1 MAEVAGR
8 PQSTGRLTV
17 VDSSKDVQLT
27 RSQAALTVCR
37 RKALRYIFLKCIQ
50 NKNSKAIQL
59 ELKSCGCRYSLDGI
73 LNKNWVLCRLPPP
86 KKMSSHGKNRQ
97 NPPPAKLPVSR
108 NLVCFSKWNVDFQT
122 WDSLFPK
129 QTRKNTSWARGLLAF
144 QGTDFP
150 PACSSCHFPTSE
162 QSWDLTRVKKPMLD
176 TD

>member
-86 KKMSSHGKNRQ
+86 QENE
-97 NPPPAKLPVSR
+97 L
-108 NLVCFSKWNVDFQT
+108 T
-122 WDSLFPK
+122 WQK
-129 QTRKNTSWARGLLAF
+129 QTKPTPCQTPCQQKSGLLF
-144 QGTDFP
+144 QMECGFPNLRQPLSKANEKKYVLGTGS
-150 PACSSCHFPTSE
+150 ACLPGHRFPTG
-162 QSWDLTRVKKPMLD
+162 LF
-176 TD
+176 